1 LKSAGAVIMPSHEP
15 EPPDLGWFWGANRR
29 HHRLAGVRNHKCLAS
44 RRQVH
49 QPGELRSRYL

>member
-1 LKSAGAVIMPSHEP
+1 MPSHEP

-29 HHRLAGVRNHKCLAS
+29 HHRLAGLRNHKCLAS